1 MILLALQNNF
11 NLDIKEGFNFILS
24 HLQDPMKAQSVAVV
38 TGSSSGIGFETSLLL
53 ARNGYHTY
61 ASMRNLVKSKTITEI
76 VNREKL
82 PLQVVQLDVDDDK
95 SVKDAVYKI
104 ESEQGRIDVIV
115 NNAGYLLI
123 GPLEELSIKEFKEQ
137 FETNFFGVIRA
148 IKEVLP
154 IMRRQRAGT
163 IVNISSLAGRI
174 GLPLNSPY
182 VSSKFALEG
191 LSESI
196 AYEIEQF
203 GIKVIL
209 IEPGYIKTNVAS
221 SFKTGKNAVVIADN
235 KNNSPYA
242 EFTQNRIAALGPRV
256 EAGLD
261 PIEVAKLILKAATS
275 ENPDLRYLVGNG
287 AIKLMDMRKYFR

>member
-1 MILLALQNNF
+1 
-11 NLDIKEGFNFILS
+11 
-24 HLQDPMKAQSVAVV
+24 MKAQSVALV

-61 ASMRNLVKSKTITEI
+61 ASMRNLGKSKTITEI
-76 VNREKL
+76 SNREKL
-82 PLQVVQLDVDDDK
+82 PLSVIQLDVDDDK
-95 SVKDAVYKI
+95 SVKDAIYRI
-104 ESEQGRIDVIV
+104 DNEQGRIDVVV

-123 GPLEELSIKEFKEQ
+123 GPLEELSIREFKEQ
-137 FETNFFGVIRA
+137 FETIFGAIRV

-154 IMRRQRAGT
+154 IKRRQRAGI

-191 LSESI
+191 LSESM

-203 GIKVIL
+203 GIKVVL
-209 IEPGYIKTNVAS
+209 VEPGYIKTNVAN
-221 SFKTGKNAVVIADN
+221 SFKTGKNVVVTAAN
-235 KNNSPYA
+235 KKNNSPYA
-242 EFTQNRIAALGPRV
+242 EFTQNRIAALGPSV

-261 PIEVAKLILKAATS
+261 PIEVAKVILKAATS
-275 ENPDLRYLVGNG
+275 ENPDLRYLIGEG
-287 AIKLMDMRKYFR
+287 AIKLTDIRKNTSDENFRRLIMESVLHK

>member
-1 MILLALQNNF
+1 
-11 NLDIKEGFNFILS
+11 
-24 HLQDPMKAQSVAVV
+24 MKAQSVALV

-61 ASMRNLVKSKTITEI
+61 ASMRNLGKSKTITEI
-76 VNREKL
+76 ANGEKL
-82 PLQVVQLDVDDDK
+82 PLPVIQLDVDDDK
-95 SVKDAVYKI
+95 SVKDAIYRI
-104 ESEQGRIDVIV
+104 ENEQGRIDVVV

-123 GPLEELSIKEFKEQ
+123 GPLEELSIREFKEQ
-137 FETNFFGVIRA
+137 FETNFFGAIRV

-154 IMRRQRAGT
+154 IMRRQRAGI
-163 IVNISSLAGRI
+163 IVNISSLAGRV

-191 LSESI
+191 LSESM

-203 GIKVIL
+203 GIKLVL
-209 IEPGYIKTNVAS
+209 IELGYIKTNVAN
-221 SFKTGKNAVVIADN
+221 SFKTGKNVVVTAANN

-242 EFTQNRIAALGPRV
+242 EFTQNRIAALGPSV

-261 PIEVAKLILKAATS
+261 PIEVAKVILKAATS
-275 ENPDLRYLVGNG
+275 ENPDLRYLIGEG
-287 AIKLMDMRKYFR
+287 AVKLMNMRKSTSDESFRKLIMKSILHQ

>member
-1 MILLALQNNF
+1 
-11 NLDIKEGFNFILS
+11 
-24 HLQDPMKAQSVAVV
+24 MKAESIALV

-61 ASMRNLVKSKTITEI
+61 ASMRNLEKSKTITEI
-76 VNREKL
+76 ANREKL

-137 FETNFFGVIRA
+137 FETNFFGAIRV

-182 VSSKFALEG
+182 V
-191 LSESI
+191 
-196 AYEIEQF
+196 
-203 GIKVIL
+203 
-209 IEPGYIKTNVAS
+209 
-221 SFKTGKNAVVIADN
+221 
-235 KNNSPYA
+235 
-242 EFTQNRIAALGPRV
+242 TQNLH
-256 EAGLD
+256 
-261 PIEVAKLILKAATS
+261 
-275 ENPDLRYLVGNG
+275 
-287 AIKLMDMRKYFR
+287 

>member
-1 MILLALQNNF
+1 
-11 NLDIKEGFNFILS
+11 
-24 HLQDPMKAQSVAVV
+24 MKAQSVALV

-61 ASMRNLVKSKTITEI
+61 ASMRNLGKSKTITEI
-76 VNREKL
+76 ANREKL
-82 PLQVVQLDVDDDK
+82 PLPVIQLDVDDDK
-95 SVKDAVYKI
+95 SVKDAIYRI
-104 ESEQGRIDVIV
+104 ENEQGRIDVVV

-123 GPLEELSIKEFKEQ
+123 GPLEELSIEEFKEQ
-137 FETNFFGVIRA
+137 FETNFFGAIRA

-154 IMRRQRAGT
+154 IMRKQRAGT

-191 LSESI
+191 LSESM

-203 GIKVIL
+203 GIKLVL
-209 IEPGYIKTNVAS
+209 IEPGYIKTNVAN
-221 SFKTGKNAVVIADN
+221 SFKTGKNVVVTAANN

-242 EFTQNRIAALGPRV
+242 EFTQNRIAALGPSV

-261 PIEVAKLILKAATS
+261 PIEVAKVILKAATS
-275 ENPDLRYLVGNG
+275 ENPDLRYLIGEG
-287 AIKLMDMRKYFR
+287 AVKLMNMRKSTSDESFRKLIMKSILHQ

>member
-1 MILLALQNNF
+1 
-11 NLDIKEGFNFILS
+11 
-24 HLQDPMKAQSVAVV
+24 MKAQSVALV

-61 ASMRNLVKSKTITEI
+61 ASMRNLGKSKTITEI
-76 VNREKL
+76 ANGEKL
-82 PLQVVQLDVDDDK
+82 PLPVIQLDVDDDK
-95 SVKDAVYKI
+95 SVKDAIYRI
-104 ESEQGRIDVIV
+104 ENEQGRIDVVV

-123 GPLEELSIKEFKEQ
+123 GPLEELSTREFKEQ
-137 FETNFFGVIRA
+137 FETNFFGAIRV

-154 IMRRQRAGT
+154 IMRRQRAGI
-163 IVNISSLAGRI
+163 IVNISSLAGRV

-191 LSESI
+191 LSESM

-203 GIKVIL
+203 GIKMVL
-209 IEPGYIKTNVAS
+209 IEPGYIKTNVAN
-221 SFKTGKNAVVIADN
+221 SFKTGKNVVVTAANN

-242 EFTQNRIAALGPRV
+242 EFTQNRIAALGPSV

-261 PIEVAKLILKAATS
+261 PIEVAKVILKAATS
-275 ENPDLRYLVGNG
+275 ENPDLRYLIGEG
-287 AIKLMDMRKYFR
+287 AVKLMDMRRNTSDENFRKLIMESVLHNKDLSVL

>member
-1 MILLALQNNF
+1 
-11 NLDIKEGFNFILS
+11 
-24 HLQDPMKAQSVAVV
+24 MKAQSVALV

-61 ASMRNLVKSKTITEI
+61 ASMRNLGKSKTITEI
-76 VNREKL
+76 ANREKL
-82 PLQVVQLDVDDDK
+82 PLPVIQLDVDDDK
-95 SVKDAVYKI
+95 SVKDAIYRI
-104 ESEQGRIDVIV
+104 ENEQGRIDVVV

-123 GPLEELSIKEFKEQ
+123 GPLEELSTREFKEQ
-137 FETNFFGVIRA
+137 FETNFFGAIRV

-154 IMRRQRAGT
+154 IMRRQRAGI
-163 IVNISSLAGRI
+163 IVNISSLAGRV

-191 LSESI
+191 LSESM

-203 GIKVIL
+203 GIKLVL
-209 IEPGYIKTNVAS
+209 IEPGYIKTNVAN
-221 SFKTGKNAVVIADN
+221 SFKTGKNVVVTAANN

-242 EFTQNRIAALGPRV
+242 EFTQNRIAALGPSV

-261 PIEVAKLILKAATS
+261 PIEVAKVILKAATS
-275 ENPDLRYLVGNG
+275 ENPDLRYLIGEG
-287 AIKLMDMRKYFR
+287 AVKLMNMRKSTSDESFRKLIMKSILHQ

>member
-1 MILLALQNNF
+1 MQGE
-11 NLDIKEGFNFILS
+11 K
-24 HLQDPMKAQSVAVV
+24 SVTLV
-38 TGSSSGIGFETSLLL
+38 TGSSSGIGFETALLL
-53 ARNGYHTY
+53 ARNGFHTY
-61 ASMRNLVKSKTITEI
+61 ASMRNLEKAKDLTQITSKE
-76 VNREKL
+76 NL
-82 PLQVVQLDVDDDK
+82 PLQVIQLDVDDDK
-95 SVKDAVYKI
+95 SVKDAIYKI
-104 ESEQGRIDVIV
+104 ENEQGKIDVVV

-123 GPLEELSIKEFKEQ
+123 GPLEELSIEEFKEQ
-137 FETNFFGVIRA
+137 FETNFFGAIRV

-191 LSESI
+191 LSESM

-203 GIKVIL
+203 GIKVVL
-209 IEPGYIKTNVAS
+209 VEPGYIKTNVAN
-221 SFKTGKNAVVIADN
+221 SFKTGKNVVVTAADN

-242 EFTQNRIAALGPRV
+242 EFTQNRIAALGPNV

-261 PIEVAKLILKAATS
+261 PIEVAKVILKAATS
-275 ENPDLRYLVGNG
+275 ENPDLRYLVGEG
-287 AIKLMDMRKYFR
+287 AIKLMDMRKNTSDENFRKLIMETVLHK